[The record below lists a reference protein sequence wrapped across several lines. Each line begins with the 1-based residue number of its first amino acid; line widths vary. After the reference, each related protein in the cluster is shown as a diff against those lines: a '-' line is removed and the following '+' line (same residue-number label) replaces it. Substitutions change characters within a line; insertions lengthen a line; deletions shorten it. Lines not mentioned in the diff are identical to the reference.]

1 MSTVYIIPDVLGIV
15 ALDEDGNVID
25 KVLYEGDDA
34 TIAQKLT
41 SIERGEPVPELIK
54 LVEELKKRGYR
65 AFVLEHRELARNLA
79 TQVKDVEIRSETP
92 SKGGLTYREH
102 FEDRY
107 MREVFGFESWT
118 DYYKRIF
125 EITTLQTR
133 LKLRKAAEKRDLF
146 IANAISAVDDCDKMM
161 NLMASRVREWYGLHF
176 PELEE
181 LVRDHRDYVRLVYEL
196 GHRSNFTVENI
207 RKVLPNIS
215 EERAKKIADTAQKSV
230 GADMADFDL
239 EAIRSYAR
247 VFITALEARRKLAE
261 YIDEAMKE
269 VAPNIRELVGSLL
282 GARLINLAGGL
293 LKLAL
298 LPASTIQVLGAE
310 KALFRALRTGGKP
323 PKHGVIFQFPEI
335 FRSPRWQRGK
345 IARALAA
352 KLAIAARAD
361 AFTGNFIAPKLKEEL
376 MKRIQEIKTLYAK
389 PPPRKP
395 EAKAMA
401 KMKPAVKPQAKA
413 PARAPPPPPPPK
425 APEKK
430 PTAKR

>member
-15 ALDEDGNVID
+15 ALDESGNVVG
-25 KVLYEGDDA
+25 KVLYEGDDV

-41 SIERGEPVPELIK
+41 SIEKGEPIPELIK
-54 LVEELKKRGYR
+54 LVEDLKQKGYKT
-65 AFVLEHRELARNLA
+65 FILEHRELARNLA
-79 TQVKDVEIRSETP
+79 AQVRDVEVRSETP
-92 SKGGLTYREH
+92 SKGGLMYREH

-107 MREVFGFESWT
+107 MKEVFGFESWA
-118 DYYKRIF
+118 DYYKRVF
-125 EITTLQTR
+125 EITTIQTR

-146 IANAISAVDDCDKMM
+146 IANAVSALDDCDKMM
-161 NLMASRVREWYGLHF
+161 NLMASRIREWYGLHF

-207 RKVLPNIS
+207 KKVIPNIS
-215 EERAKKIADTAQKSV
+215 EERARKIAEAAEKSV
-230 GADMADFDL
+230 GAEIADFDL
-239 EAIRSYAR
+239 SAIKAYAR
-247 VFITALEARRKLAE
+247 IFITALEARRKLAE

-335 FRSPRWQRGK
+335 FRAPRWQRGK

-395 EAKAMA
+395 EAKAAA
-401 KMKPAVKPQAKA
+401 KMKAAAKPRAK
-413 PARAPPPPPPPK
+413 PRAGGSPPPPPK
-425 APEKK
+425 APERK
-430 PTAKR
+430 PPTKR

>member
-1 MSTVYIIPDVLGIV
+1 MPTAYIVTDTLGVV
-15 ALDEDGNVID
+15 ALDEEGNIID
-25 KVLYEGDDA
+25 KVLYEGPDQV
-34 TIAQKLT
+34 IAQKLT
-41 SIERGEPVPELIK
+41 SIEKGEPIPEIIK
-54 LVEELKKRGYR
+54 LVESVKSKGYNVL
-65 AFVLEHRELARNLA
+65 VLEHKELARNLA
-79 TQVKDVEIRSETP
+79 SMFKDVEIRAEIP
-92 SKGGLTYREH
+92 SKGGDMFREY
-102 FEDRY
+102 FENRY
-107 MREVFGFESWT
+107 MKEMYGIENFW
-118 DYYKRIF
+118 DYYKRVF
-125 EITTLQTR
+125 DITVLQTR
-133 LKLRKAAEKRDLF
+133 LKLRKVAEKRDLF

-161 NLMASRVREWYGLHF
+161 NLMASRLREWYGLHF

-181 LVRDHRDYVRLVYEL
+181 LVRDHRDYVKLLYEL

-207 RKVLPNIS
+207 KKVLPNIS
-215 EERAKKIADTAQKSV
+215 EERARKIAEAAEKSV
-230 GADMADFDL
+230 GAEMAEFDL
-239 EAIRSYAR
+239 EAIRAYAKI
-247 VFITALEARRKLAE
+247 FITAMEARKKLAE

-335 FRSPRWQRGK
+335 FRAPRWQRGK

-352 KLAIAARAD
+352 KLAIAAKAD

-395 EAKAMA
+395 EAKARP
-401 KMKPAVKPQAKA
+401 KPAPAK
-413 PARAPPPPPPPK
+413 REGRGGPPPPPPSRGERKPAPK
-425 APEKK
+425 
-430 PTAKR
+430 R

>member
-1 MSTVYIIPDVLGIV
+1 MSIAYIVTDTLGVV
-15 ALDEDGNVID
+15 ALDEEGNVIG
-25 KVLYEGDDA
+25 KVLYEGDDT

-41 SIERGEPVPELIK
+41 SIEKGEPIPEIVR
-54 LVEELKKRGYR
+54 LVEELKQKGYKT
-65 AFVLEHRELARNLA
+65 FVLEHKELARNLA
-79 TQVKDVEIRSETP
+79 SVVKDVEIRAETP
-92 SKGGLTYREH
+92 SKGGEMFREH
-102 FEDRY
+102 FVERY
-107 MREVFGFESWT
+107 MKEVYGIENYA
-118 DYYKRIF
+118 DYYKRVYDL
-125 EITTLQTR
+125 TVLQTR

-161 NLMASRVREWYGLHF
+161 NLMASRLREWYGLHF

-181 LVRDHRDYVRLVYEL
+181 LVRDHRDYVRLIYEL

-207 RKVLPNIS
+207 KKVLPNIS
-215 EERAKKIADTAQKSV
+215 DERAKKIAEAAEKSV
-230 GADMADFDL
+230 GADMAEFDL
-239 EAIRSYAR
+239 EAIRYYAR
-247 VFITALEARRKLAE
+247 IFVTALEARRKLAE

-335 FRSPRWQRGK
+335 FRAPRWQRGK

-352 KLAIAARAD
+352 KLAIAAKAD

-395 EAKAMA
+395 EAKARA
-401 KMKPAVKPQAKA
+401 KPAPAAAKKPEAKST
-413 PARAPPPPPPPK
+413 APPPPPPKGERKPAPK
-425 APEKK
+425 
-430 PTAKR
+430 R

>member
-1 MSTVYIIPDVLGIV
+1 MPTAYIVTDTLGVV
-15 ALDEDGNVID
+15 ALDEEGNIID
-25 KVLYEGDDA
+25 KVLYEGPDQV
-34 TIAQKLT
+34 IAQKLT
-41 SIERGEPVPELIK
+41 SIEKGEPIPEIIK
-54 LVEELKKRGYR
+54 LVESVKSKGYNVL
-65 AFVLEHRELARNLA
+65 VLEHKELARNLA
-79 TQVKDVEIRSETP
+79 SMFRDVEIRAEIP
-92 SKGGLTYREH
+92 SKGGDMFREY
-102 FEDRY
+102 FENRY
-107 MREVFGFESWT
+107 MKEMYGIENFW
-118 DYYKRIF
+118 DYYKRVF
-125 EITTLQTR
+125 DITVLQTR
-133 LKLRKAAEKRDLF
+133 LKLRKVAEKRDLF

-161 NLMASRVREWYGLHF
+161 NLMASRLREWYGLHF

-181 LVRDHRDYVRLVYEL
+181 LVRDHRDYVKLLYEL

-207 RKVLPNIS
+207 KKVLPNIS
-215 EERAKKIADTAQKSV
+215 EERARKIAEAAEKSV
-230 GADMADFDL
+230 GAEMAEFDL
-239 EAIRSYAR
+239 EAIRAYAKI
-247 VFITALEARRKLAE
+247 FITAMEARKKLAE

-335 FRSPRWQRGK
+335 FRAPRWQRGK

-352 KLAIAARAD
+352 KLAIAAKAD

-395 EAKAMA
+395 EAKARP
-401 KMKPAVKPQAKA
+401 KPAPAK
-413 PARAPPPPPPPK
+413 REGRGGPPPPPSRGERKPAPK
-425 APEKK
+425 
-430 PTAKR
+430 R

>member
-1 MSTVYIIPDVLGIV
+1 MPTAYIVTDTLGV
-15 ALDEDGNVID
+15 AALDEEGNIID
-25 KVLYEGDDA
+25 KMLYEGPDQV
-34 TIAQKLT
+34 IAQKLT
-41 SIERGEPVPELIK
+41 SIEKGEPIPEIVK
-54 LVEELKKRGYR
+54 LVESVKSKGYNVV
-65 AFVLEHRELARNLA
+65 VLEHKELARNLA
-79 TQVKDVEIRSETP
+79 SMFKDVEVRAEIP
-92 SKGGLTYREH
+92 SKGGDMFREY
-102 FEDRY
+102 FETRY
-107 MREVFGFESWT
+107 MKEMYGIENFW
-118 DYYKRIF
+118 DYYKRVF
-125 EITTLQTR
+125 DVTVLQTR
-133 LKLRKAAEKRDLF
+133 LKLRKVAEKRDLF

-161 NLMASRVREWYGLHF
+161 NLMASRLREWYGLHF

-181 LVRDHRDYVRLVYEL
+181 LVRDHRDYVKLLYEL

-207 RKVLPNIS
+207 KKVLPNIS
-215 EERAKKIADTAQKSV
+215 EERARKIAEAAEKSV
-230 GADMADFDL
+230 GAEMAEFDL
-239 EAIRSYAR
+239 EAIRAYAKI
-247 VFITALEARRKLAE
+247 FITAMEARKKLAE

-335 FRSPRWQRGK
+335 FRAPRWQRGK

-352 KLAIAARAD
+352 KLAIAAKAD

-395 EAKAMA
+395 EAKARP
-401 KMKPAVKPQAKA
+401 KPAPAK
-413 PARAPPPPPPPK
+413 REGRGGPPPPPPSRGERKPAPK
-425 APEKK
+425 
-430 PTAKR
+430 R

>member
-1 MSTVYIIPDVLGIV
+1 MSTAYIVTDTLGVV
-15 ALDEDGNVID
+15 ALDEEGKVID
-25 KVLYEGDDA
+25 KVLYEGPDQV
-34 TIAQKLT
+34 IAQKLT
-41 SIERGEPVPELIK
+41 SIEKGEPIPEIIK
-54 LVEELKKRGYR
+54 LVELVKSRGYNTM
-65 AFVLEHRELARNLA
+65 VLEHKELARNLA
-79 TQVKDVEIRSETP
+79 SMFKDVEVRAEIP
-92 SKGGLTYREH
+92 SKGGDMFREY
-102 FEDRY
+102 FENRY
-107 MREVFGFESWT
+107 MKEIYGIENFW
-118 DYYKRIF
+118 DYYKRVYD
-125 EITTLQTR
+125 ITVLQTR
-133 LKLRKAAEKRDLF
+133 LKLRKVAEKRDLF

-161 NLMASRVREWYGLHF
+161 NLMASRLREWYGLHF

-181 LVRDHRDYVRLVYEL
+181 LVRDHRDYVKLLYEL

-207 RKVLPNIS
+207 KKVLPNIS
-215 EERAKKIADTAQKSV
+215 EERARKIAEAAEKSV
-230 GADMADFDL
+230 GAEMAEFDL
-239 EAIRSYAR
+239 DAIRAYAKI
-247 VFITALEARRKLAE
+247 FITAMEARKKLAE

-335 FRSPRWQRGK
+335 FRAPRWQRGK

-352 KLAIAARAD
+352 KLAIAAKAD

-395 EAKAMA
+395 EAKARP
-401 KMKPAVKPQAKA
+401 KPA
-413 PARAPPPPPPPK
+413 PARREGRGGPPPPPSRGERKPAPK
-425 APEKK
+425 
-430 PTAKR
+430 R

>member
-1 MSTVYIIPDVLGIV
+1 MPTAYIVTDTLGVV
-15 ALDEDGNVID
+15 ALDEEGNVID
-25 KVLYEGDDA
+25 KVLYEGPDQV
-34 TIAQKLT
+34 IAQKLT
-41 SIERGEPVPELIK
+41 SIEKGEPIPEIIK
-54 LVEELKKRGYR
+54 LVESVKSKGYDVI
-65 AFVLEHRELARNLA
+65 VLEHKELARNLA
-79 TQVKDVEIRSETP
+79 SMFKDVEIRAEIP
-92 SKGGLTYREH
+92 SKGGDMFREY
-102 FEDRY
+102 FQERY
-107 MREVFGFESWT
+107 MKEVYGIENFQ
-118 DYYKRIF
+118 DYYKRMYD
-125 EITTLQTR
+125 ITVLQTR
-133 LKLRKAAEKRDLF
+133 LKLRKVAEKRDLF

-161 NLMASRVREWYGLHF
+161 NLMASRLREWYGLHF

-181 LVRDHRDYVRLVYEL
+181 LVRDHRDYVKLLYEL
-196 GHRSNFTVENI
+196 GHRSNYTVENI
-207 RKVLPNIS
+207 KKVLPNIS
-215 EERAKKIADTAQKSV
+215 DERARKIAEAAEKSV
-230 GADMADFDL
+230 GAEMAEFDL
-239 EAIRSYAR
+239 DAIRAYAKI
-247 VFITALEARRKLAE
+247 FITAMEARRKLAE

-335 FRSPRWQRGK
+335 FRAPRWQRGK

-352 KLAIAARAD
+352 KLAIAAKAD

-395 EAKAMA
+395 EARARP
-401 KMKPAVKPQAKA
+401 KPA
-413 PARAPPPPPPPK
+413 PARRERGGPPPPPSRGERKPAPK
-425 APEKK
+425 
-430 PTAKR
+430 R

>member
-1 MSTVYIIPDVLGIV
+1 MPTAYIITDTLGII
-15 ALDEDGNVID
+15 ALDEEGNVIY
-25 KVLYEGDDA
+25 KVMYEGNDQV
-34 TIAQKLT
+34 IAQKLT
-41 SIERGEPVPELIK
+41 SIEKGEVVPELIK
-54 LVEELKKRGYR
+54 IIEELKNRG
-65 AFVLEHRELARNLA
+65 FDSLILEHKELARNLA
-79 TQVKDVEIRSETP
+79 SMFKDVEISAKIP
-92 SKGGLTYREH
+92 SKGGELFREH
-102 FEDRY
+102 FLDRY
-107 MREVFGFESWT
+107 LKEVYGIENFE
-118 DYYKRIF
+118 DYYKRVYD
-125 EITTLQTR
+125 ITVLQTR

-161 NLMASRVREWYGLHF
+161 NLMASRLREWYGLHF

-181 LVRDHRDYVRLVYEL
+181 LVRDHRDYVRLLYEL

-207 RKVLPNIS
+207 KKIIPNIS
-215 EERAKKIADTAQKSV
+215 EERARRIAEAAEKSV
-230 GADMADFDL
+230 GAEMAEFDL

-247 VFITALEARRKLAE
+247 IFITALEARRKLAE

-335 FRSPRWQRGK
+335 FRAPRWQRGK

-352 KLAIAARAD
+352 KLAIAAKAD

-395 EAKAMA
+395 EVKARA
-401 KMKPAVKPQAKA
+401 KPAPGRRAE
-413 PARAPPPPPPPK
+413 ARGTTQPPPPPPSSRGERKPAPK
-425 APEKK
+425 K
-430 PTAKR
+430 

>member
-1 MSTVYIIPDVLGIV
+1 MPTAYIVTDTLGVV
-15 ALDEDGNVID
+15 ALDEEGNVIG
-25 KVLYEGDDA
+25 KVLYEGTDQ
-34 TIAQKLT
+34 IVAQKLT
-41 SIERGEPVPELIK
+41 SIEKGEVIPELVK
-54 LVEELKKRGYR
+54 LVEELKSKGYDTII
-65 AFVLEHRELARNLA
+65 LEHKELARNLA
-79 TQVKDVEIRSETP
+79 SVVKDVEIRAEIP
-92 SKGGLTYREH
+92 SKGGELFREH
-102 FEDRY
+102 FLDRY
-107 MREVFGFESWT
+107 LKEVYGIESFEE
-118 DYYKRIF
+118 YYKRVYDL
-125 EITTLQTR
+125 TVLQTR

-161 NLMASRVREWYGLHF
+161 NLMASRLREWYGLHF

-181 LVRDHRDYVRLVYEL
+181 LVRDHRDYVRLLYEL

-207 RKVLPNIS
+207 RKIIPNIS
-215 EERAKKIADTAQKSV
+215 EERAKRIAEAAEKSV
-230 GADMADFDL
+230 GAEMAEFDL

-247 VFITALEARRKLAE
+247 IFITALEARRKLAE

-335 FRSPRWQRGK
+335 FRAPRWQRGK

-352 KLAIAARAD
+352 KLAIAAKAD

-395 EAKAMA
+395 EAKARA
-401 KMKPAVKPQAKA
+401 KPAPRKA
-413 PARAPPPPPPPK
+413 ETKGTAPTPPPPPPAPPRGERKPAPK
-425 APEKK
+425 K
-430 PTAKR
+430 